1 MGIKNLNLLLSSK
14 CSCAINQRN
23 LSNYNGMIIGI
34 DLSIFL
40 YKYLYGNNDH
50 IEGLTRLIL
59 RLLKNNII
67 PVFIFDGKPPKE
79 KEDTILERKLKKEFM
94 HMKKEIME
102 LVLELRNQSY
112 EYIKTNIYKYIDNH
126 NKTFNMNE
134 DQILDLI
141 NKNDNDIYYEI
152 EKINKKII
160 HIKSIHI
167 KNAKKLFDLFGIFY
181 IEAPCEAETLLA
193 YMSKNNYIDG
203 CITEDMDILASGG
216 RIFLKNFS
224 AEKNVIE
231 EYCLEGILENLQ
243 LNQEQFIDLCILC
256 GCDYTQKIYGMGC
269 LNAYKL
275 IKKYNNIENVLEYIK
290 NNPKYKIPDEFDFN
304 SARNLFNIKIE
315 QEFIQNNL
323 MNIKLNKPN
332 LSELLIFLNNTQLNN
347 KYKKEIQQNLM
358 NYYLNIESI
367 NKLDNINKIISN
379 KYNSLS
385 KNSPINTANNIKITN
400 FFTLF
405 KK

>member
-14 CSCAINQRN
+14 CNCAINQRN
-23 LSNYNGMIIGI
+23 LSSYNGMIIGI

-102 LVLELRNQSY
+102 LVLGQRNETY
-112 EYIKTNIYKYIDNH
+112 ENIKNNINEYISNH
-126 NKTFNMNE
+126 NQTFNMND
-134 DQILDLI
+134 DQILELV
-141 NKNDNDIYYEI
+141 NKNDNDIQEDI
-152 EKINKKII
+152 EKIKKKII
-160 HIKSIHI
+160 HVKSIHI
-167 KNAKKLFDLFGIFY
+167 KNAKHLFDLFGISY

-224 AEKNVIE
+224 AEKNFIE

-243 LNQEQFIDLCILC
+243 LNQSQFIDLCILC

-275 IKKYNNIENVLEYIK
+275 IKKHNTIENVLEYIK
-290 NNPKYKIPDEFDFN
+290 TNAKYKVPDEFDFN
-304 SARNLFNIKIE
+304 GARNLFNIEIE
-315 QEFIQNNL
+315 QEFIQKNL
-323 MNIKLNKPN
+323 VNIKINKPN
-332 LSELLIFLNNTQLNN
+332 LNELLNFLNNTQLHH

-358 NYYLNIESI
+358 NYYLNIDSI
-367 NKLDNINKIISN
+367 YKLDNINKIISN
-379 KYNSLS
+379 T
-385 KNSPINTANNIKITN
+385 KNNTSNNASSNTKITN
-400 FFTLF
+400 YFSLSSN
-405 KK
+405 K